1 VIVCLKINNQTIKNM
16 AQFPIKEFEQLRTP
30 FYYYDLNLLQK
41 TLEEINKYS
50 AKENYHVHYAI
61 KANANLE
68 ILRIIKDAGLGIDCV
83 SGGEVQTALD
93 AGFEPSKIVFA
104 GVGKSD
110 WEIELGL
117 DNNISCFNVESAA
130 ELDVIQEIAESKGK
144 IANIALRVNPNVDA
158 HTHHYI
164 TTGLAENKFGI
175 SLELLDKVIER
186 CITSPNI
193 NLQGLHFHIGSQITI
208 NEPFKRLC
216 AKINELQHH
225 YEAQGIKFASINVG
239 GGLGIDYDNPDTNP
253 IPDFKSYFETFD
265 KHLELREGQQLHF
278 ELGRSIV
285 GQCGSLITKVLYVKE
300 GLKKKFAIVDAG
312 FTELI
317 RPALYEAHHLIEN
330 ITSQEDATD
339 VYDVVGP
346 ICESSDR
353 FGEEEKL
360 PITKRG
366 DLLALRSAGAYGE
379 IMASQYNCR
388 QLPKSYF
395 STNL

>member
-1 VIVCLKINNQTIKNM
+1 M
-16 AQFPIKEFEQLRTP
+16 AQFPIKEFEPLRTP

-61 KANANLE
+61 KSNANLE

-144 IANIALRVNPNVDA
+144 IANIALRVNPNIVA

-225 YEAQGIKFASINVG
+225 YEAHGIKFASINVG

-285 GQCGSLITKVLYVKE
+285 GQCGSLITQVLYVKE